1 MRLERPAA
9 RPEDVTP
16 ALTRTALAF
25 GALEQQLRR
34 HPLREA
40 VLFRMRLEAARQCA
54 AVDGYLIDPWQLAA
68 SLEGLR
74 PRIRGQD
81 VFERGGEV
89 DALRYA
95 FEQYQWLARATT
107 SQEERITQA
116 LTVAVAPVSHMGIL
130 WGSALAFRE
139 WIEVGDARAPFRGAL
154 VRLWQKEGVF
164 SGLYPVTGA
173 AAFRGGTSW
182 EERRW
187 IPTWLDA
194 LEREAAG
201 IRDMVHTLERAW
213 RDARAQAGNQR
224 RNSKAA
230 LAIDIIAAHP
240 VISATT
246 LAARLSVSV
255 QAACVLLERFLDR
268 GLVIDVTHRAAR
280 RLFALKD
287 LAPLREAVRMPKKP
301 VPGRKRGRPRLGEE
315 ADPDD
320 QSVAVAEE
328 AFRPLPRWQ
337 PDYSELEAAISNVER
352 LNHKMSLP
360 EEHSEPDMGCND
372 HTLAL

>member
-1 MRLERPAA
+1 
-9 RPEDVTP
+9 
-16 ALTRTALAF
+16 LAF
-25 GALEQQLRR
+25 GALDQQLRR

-40 VLFRMRLEAARQCA
+40 VLFRARLEAARQCA
-54 AVDGYLIDPWQLAA
+54 AVDGFLIDPWQLAA

-81 VFERGGEV
+81 VYERGSEV

-95 FEQYQWLARATT
+95 FEQYQWLARASA
-107 SQEERITQA
+107 SQEERMTEA
-116 LTVAVAPVSHMGIL
+116 LGRAALPVGRLGVL

-139 WIEVGDARAPFRGAL
+139 WIEAGEARAPFRGAL

-164 SGLYPVTGA
+164 GGLYPVTGA
-173 AAFRGGTSW
+173 AAFRTGSSW
-182 EERRW
+182 DERRW
-187 IPTWLDA
+187 IPAWLGA

-201 IRDMVHTLERAW
+201 IRDMVHTLERSW
-213 RDARAQAGNQR
+213 QDARAQAGDQR

-255 QAACVLLERFLDR
+255 QAACVLLERFVER
-268 GLVIDVTHRAAR
+268 ELVVDVTRRSAR

-287 LAPLREAVRMPKKP
+287 LVLLREAIKQPKKT
-301 VPGRKRGRPRLGEE
+301 VPGRKRGRPRLGDE
-315 ADPDD
+315 ADPVD
-320 QSVAVAEE
+320 QDVASVEE
-328 AFRPLPRWQ
+328 MFRPLPRWQ
-337 PDYSELEAAISNVER
+337 PDFSELEAAMKAV
-352 LNHKMSLP
+352 
-360 EEHSEPDMGCND
+360 D
-372 HTLAL
+372 TLAYSSAVHA

>member
-1 MRLERPAA
+1 MRIERPAA
-9 RPEDVTP
+9 RPDDVAS

-25 GALEQQLRR
+25 GALDQQLRR

-40 VLFRMRLEAARQCA
+40 VLFRARLEAARQCA
-54 AVDGYLIDPWQLAA
+54 AVDGFLIDPWQLAA

-81 VFERGGEV
+81 VYERGSEV

-95 FEQYQWLARATT
+95 FEQYQWLARASA
-107 SQEERITQA
+107 SQEERMTEA
-116 LTVAVAPVSHMGIL
+116 LGRAALPVGRLGVL

-139 WIEVGDARAPFRGAL
+139 WIEAGETRAPFRGAL

-164 SGLYPVTGA
+164 GGLYPVTGA
-173 AAFRGGTSW
+173 AAFWGRTPW
-182 EERRW
+182 DERRW
-187 IPTWLDA
+187 IPAWLGA

-201 IRDMVHTLERAW
+201 IRDMVHTLERSW
-213 RDARAQAGNQR
+213 RDARAQAGDQR

-255 QAACVLLERFLDR
+255 QAACVLLERFVDR
-268 GLVIDVTHRAAR
+268 GLVVDVTRRSAR
-280 RLFALKD
+280 RLFALRD
-287 LAPLREAVRMPKKP
+287 LAPLRDAVRMPEKP
-301 VPGRKRGRPRLGEE
+301 VLGRKRGRPCLGIE
-315 ADPDD
+315 ADPDPD
-320 QSVAVAEE
+320 PDEQMDALVVDS
-328 AFRPLPRWQ
+328 FQPLSQWK
-337 PDYSELEAAISNVER
+337 PDFSELDAALKQIDV
-352 LNHKMSLP
+352 SLHGGHHHP
-360 EEHSEPDMGCND
+360 
-372 HTLAL
+372 

>member
-1 MRLERPAA
+1 MRIERLAA
-9 RPEDVTP
+9 HPDDVVP
-16 ALTRTALAF
+16 ALTRTALTF
-25 GALEQQLRR
+25 GALDQQLRR

-40 VLFRMRLEAARQCA
+40 VLFRVRLEAARQCA
-54 AVDGYLIDPWQLAA
+54 AVDGFLIDPWQLAA

-81 VFERGGEV
+81 VYERGTEV

-95 FEQYQWLARATT
+95 FEQYQWLARA
-107 SQEERITQA
+107 SAFQEEQITEA
-116 LTVAVAPVSHMGIL
+116 LSSMTVPVGRLGVL

-139 WIEVGDARAPFRGAL
+139 WIDAGRSRAPFRGAL

-173 AAFRGGTSW
+173 AAFRAATSW
-182 EERRW
+182 DERRW
-187 IPTWLDA
+187 IPAWLNA

-201 IRDMVHTLERAW
+201 IKDMIHTLDRSW
-213 RDARAQAGNQR
+213 RNARVQAGDQR
-224 RNSKAA
+224 RNSKAP

-255 QAACVLLERFLDR
+255 QAACVLLERFLER
-268 GLVIDVTHRAAR
+268 GLVIDVTHRAVR

-287 LAPLREAVRMPKKP
+287 LAPLREVVRIPKKP
-301 VPGRKRGRPRLGEE
+301 VSGRKRGRPRLDDES
-315 ADPDD
+315 DHDD
-320 QSVAVAEE
+320 QDIGVVEGSSP
-328 AFRPLPRWQ
+328 PLPRWN
-337 PDYSELEAAISNVER
+337 PDYTALEMAMAFADSVILKVE
-352 LNHKMSLP
+352 
-360 EEHSEPDMGCND
+360 EE
-372 HTLAL
+372 A

>member
-1 MRLERPAA
+1 MRGERLAV
-9 RPEDVTP
+9 RPDDVAS

-25 GALEQQLRR
+25 GALDQQLRR

-40 VLFRMRLEAARQCA
+40 VLFRARLEAARQCA
-54 AVDGYLIDPWQLAA
+54 AVDGFLIDPWQLAA

-81 VFERGGEV
+81 VYERGSEV

-95 FEQYQWLARATT
+95 FEQYQWLARSSE
-107 SQEERITQA
+107 SQEERMTEA
-116 LTVAVAPVSHMGIL
+116 LSRAALPVGRLGVL
-130 WGSALAFRE
+130 WGSALVFRE
-139 WIEVGDARAPFRGAL
+139 WIEAGEPRAPFRGAL

-173 AAFRGGTSW
+173 AAFRTGTSW
-182 EERRW
+182 DERRW
-187 IPTWLDA
+187 IPAWLNA
-194 LEREAAG
+194 LEHEAAG
-201 IRDMVHTLERAW
+201 IRDMVHTLERSW
-213 RDARAQAGNQR
+213 RDARAQAGDQR

-255 QAACVLLERFLDR
+255 QAACVLLERFVER
-268 GLVIDVTHRAAR
+268 GLVVDVTRRSAR

-287 LAPLREAVRMPKKP
+287 LAPLREAVGVREKT
-301 VPGRKRGRPRLGEE
+301 VPGRKRGRPRVEE
-315 ADPDD
+315 EGYPVD
-320 QSVAVAEE
+320 QDAVLPEGL
-328 AFRPLPRWQ
+328 FRPLPRWQ
-337 PDYSELEAAISNVER
+337 ANFSELEAAMKAVD
-352 LNHKMSLP
+352 SLAC
-360 EEHSEPDMGCND
+360 SVGV
-372 HTLAL
+372 

>member
-1 MRLERPAA
+1 MRIERLTA
-9 RPEDVTP
+9 RPDDVAS

-25 GALEQQLRR
+25 GALDQQQRR

-40 VLFRMRLEAARQCA
+40 VLFRARLEAARQCA
-54 AVDGYLIDPWQLAA
+54 AVDGFLIDPWQLAA

-74 PRIRGQD
+74 PHIRGQD
-81 VFERGGEV
+81 VYERGSEV

-95 FEQYQWLARATT
+95 FEQYQWLARASA
-107 SQEERITQA
+107 SQEDRIAEVLSRAA
-116 LTVAVAPVSHMGIL
+116 LPVGRLGVL

-139 WIEVGDARAPFRGAL
+139 WIEAGQARAPFRGAL

-164 SGLYPVTGA
+164 GGLYPVTGA
-173 AAFRGGTSW
+173 AAFRASSSW
-182 EERRW
+182 DERRW
-187 IPTWLDA
+187 IPAWLDA

-201 IRDMVHTLERAW
+201 IKDMVHTLERSW
-213 RDARAQAGNQR
+213 WDARAQAGDQR

-255 QAACVLLERFLDR
+255 QAACVLLERFVAR
-268 GLVIDVTHRAAR
+268 GLVVDVTGRSAR

-287 LAPLREAVRMPKKP
+287 LAPFREAAGVREKP
-301 VPGRKRGRPRLGEE
+301 VPGRKRGRPALGEG
-315 ADPDD
+315 AAPVDRDVT
-320 QSVAVAEE
+320 SVEE
-328 AFRPLPRWQ
+328 TFQPLPRWQ
-337 PDYSELEAAISNVER
+337 PDFSELEAAMNAAD
-352 LNHKMSLP
+352 SLIY
-360 EEHSEPDMGCND
+360 SESV
-372 HTLAL
+372 

>member
-1 MRLERPAA
+1 MRIERLAA
-9 RPEDVTP
+9 RPDDVAP

-25 GALEQQLRR
+25 GALDQQLRR

-40 VLFRMRLEAARQCA
+40 VLFRARLEAARQCA
-54 AVDGYLIDPWQLAA
+54 AVDGFLIDPWQLAA

-81 VFERGGEV
+81 VYERGSEV

-95 FEQYQWLARATT
+95 FEQYQWLAR
-107 SQEERITQA
+107 SSESREEQITEA
-116 LTVAVAPVSHMGIL
+116 LSRAALPVGPLGVL

-139 WIEVGDARAPFRGAL
+139 WIEAGEARAPFRGAL
-154 VRLWQKEGVF
+154 VRLWQTEGVF

-173 AAFRGGTSW
+173 AAFRGGTPW
-182 EERRW
+182 DERRW
-187 IPTWLDA
+187 IPAWLSA
-194 LEREAAG
+194 LEHEAAG
-201 IRDMVHTLERAW
+201 IRDMVHTLERSW
-213 RDARAQAGNQR
+213 RDARAQAGDQR

-255 QAACVLLERFLDR
+255 QAACVLLERFVDR
-268 GLVIDVTHRAAR
+268 GLVVDVTRRSAR

-287 LAPLREAVRMPKKP
+287 LAPLREAVGVREKP
-301 VPGRKRGRPRLGEE
+301 APGCKRGRPRLGED
-315 ADPDD
+315 ADPVD
-320 QSVAVAEE
+320 QTIALAEE
-328 AFRPLPRWQ
+328 MSRPLPRWQ
-337 PDYSELEAAISNVER
+337 ADFSELEAAMKAVD
-352 LNHKMSLP
+352 SLAY
-360 EEHSEPDMGCND
+360 SKGV
-372 HTLAL
+372 

>member
-1 MRLERPAA
+1 MRGERLAA
-9 RPEDVTP
+9 RPEDVAP

-25 GALEQQLRR
+25 GALDQQLRR

-40 VLFRMRLEAARQCA
+40 VLFRVRLEAARQCA
-54 AVDGYLIDPWQLAA
+54 AVDGFLIDPWQLAA

-74 PRIRGQD
+74 PRIRGHD
-81 VFERGGEV
+81 VYERGSEV

-95 FEQYQWLARATT
+95 FEQYQWLARATI

-116 LTVAVAPVSHMGIL
+116 LAVAVGPVSHMGVL

-139 WIEVGDARAPFRGAL
+139 WIEAGDARASFRGAL

-173 AAFRGGTSW
+173 AAFRSGTCW
-182 EERRW
+182 DERRW
-187 IPTWLDA
+187 LPAWLRA
-194 LEREAAG
+194 LEQEAAG
-201 IRDMVHTLERAW
+201 IRDMVQTLERAW
-213 RDARAQAGNQR
+213 CAARAQAGNQR

-246 LAARLSVSV
+246 LAAKLSVSI
-255 QAACVLLERFLDR
+255 QAACVLLERFVER
-268 GLVIDVTHRAAR
+268 GLVVDVTRRSAR

-287 LAPLREAVRMPKKP
+287 FAPLRECVRKP
-301 VPGRKRGRPRLGEE
+301 RKAMPGRKRGRPCASEIM
-315 ADPDD
+315 DPQEDD
-320 QSVAVAEE
+320 VIEDVVFQ
-328 AFRPLPRWQ
+328 PLPRWQ
-337 PDYSELEAAISNVER
+337 PDFSELEAAMKAVDTLTCSVSIS
-352 LNHKMSLP
+352 S
-360 EEHSEPDMGCND
+360 
-372 HTLAL
+372 

>member
-1 MRLERPAA
+1 MRIERLAA
-9 RPEDVTP
+9 RPDDVAS

-25 GALEQQLRR
+25 GALDQQLRR

-40 VLFRMRLEAARQCA
+40 VLFRARLEAARQCA
-54 AVDGYLIDPWQLAA
+54 AVDGFLIDPWQLAA

-81 VFERGGEV
+81 VYERGSEV

-95 FEQYQWLARATT
+95 FEQYQWLARASA
-107 SQEERITQA
+107 SQEERMTEA
-116 LTVAVAPVSHMGIL
+116 LGRAALPVGRLGVL

-139 WIEVGDARAPFRGAL
+139 WIEAGEARAPFRGAL

-164 SGLYPVTGA
+164 GGLYPVTGA
-173 AAFRGGTSW
+173 AAFRTGISW
-182 EERRW
+182 DERRW
-187 IPTWLDA
+187 IPAWLGA

-201 IRDMVHTLERAW
+201 IRDMVHTLERSW
-213 RDARAQAGNQR
+213 RDARAQAGDQR

-255 QAACVLLERFLDR
+255 QAACVLLERFVER
-268 GLVIDVTHRAAR
+268 RLVVDVTRRSAR

-287 LAPLREAVRMPKKP
+287 LAPLREAVSVREKT
-301 VPGRKRGRPRLGEE
+301 VPGRRRGRPRLGDGHHAMPSETVSSN
-315 ADPDD
+315 AQYLPI
-320 QSVAVAEE
+320 
-328 AFRPLPRWQ
+328 PRWR
-337 PDYSELEAAISNVER
+337 PDFSELEAALRQIENLVETDGTR
-352 LNHKMSLP
+352 
-360 EEHSEPDMGCND
+360 
-372 HTLAL
+372 

>member
-1 MRLERPAA
+1 MRGERLAA
-9 RPEDVTP
+9 RPEDVVP

-25 GALEQQLRR
+25 GALDQQLRR

-40 VLFRMRLEAARQCA
+40 VLFRVRLEAARSCA
-54 AVDGYLIDPWQLAA
+54 AVDGFLIDPWQLAA

-74 PRIRGQD
+74 PRIRGHD
-81 VFERGGEV
+81 AYERGSEV

-116 LTVAVAPVSHMGIL
+116 LAVAAGPISRMDVL

-139 WIEVGDARAPFRGAL
+139 WIEAGDARAPFRGAL

-164 SGLYPVTGA
+164 SGLYPVTGV
-173 AAFRGGTSW
+173 AAFRSGTSW
-182 EERRW
+182 DERRW
-187 IPTWLDA
+187 LPAWLRA
-194 LEREAAG
+194 LEQEAAG

-246 LAARLSVSV
+246 LATKLSVSV
-255 QAACVLLERFLDR
+255 QAAYVLLERFLER

-287 LAPLREAVRMPKKP
+287 LAPLREAVRVPKKP

-315 ADPDD
+315 AAPDV

-328 AFRPLPRWQ
+328 TFRPLPRWQ
-337 PDYSELEAAISNVER
+337 PDFSELEAAISDVER
-352 LNHKMSLP
+352 LNHKISLP
-360 EEHSEPDMGCND
+360 EERSEPDTGGND
-372 HTLAL
+372 HTLTL

>member
-1 MRLERPAA
+1 MRIERLAA
-9 RPEDVTP
+9 RPDDVMP
-16 ALTRTALAF
+16 ALTRTALTF
-25 GALEQQLRR
+25 GALDQQLRR

-40 VLFRMRLEAARQCA
+40 VLFRVRLEAARQCA
-54 AVDGYLIDPWQLAA
+54 AVDGFLIDPWQLAA

-81 VFERGGEV
+81 VYERGSEV

-95 FEQYQWLARATT
+95 FEQYQWLARASA
-107 SQEERITQA
+107 SQEERIAEA
-116 LTVAVAPVSHMGIL
+116 LSSMTLPVGRMGVL

-139 WIEVGDARAPFRGAL
+139 WIEAGEARAPFRGAL
-154 VRLWQKEGVF
+154 VRLWQTQGVF

-173 AAFRGGTSW
+173 AAFRSGTAW
-182 EERRW
+182 EEWRW
-187 IPTWLDA
+187 ISTWLDA

-201 IRDMVHTLERAW
+201 IRDMVHMLERSW

-224 RNSKAA
+224 RHSKAA
-230 LAIDIIAAHP
+230 LAIDVIAAYP

-246 LAARLSVSV
+246 LAAKLSVSI

-280 RLFALKD
+280 RLFALND
-287 LAPLREAVRMPKKP
+287 LVPLREAVRMPKKP

-328 AFRPLPRWQ
+328 TSQPVPRWK
-337 PDYSELEAAISNVER
+337 PDYTALETAMAFA
-352 LNHKMSLP
+352 
-360 EEHSEPDMGCND
+360 D
-372 HTLAL
+372 HVIFREK